1 MTYSLDGIIS
11 NAVVRSSGCAGRSGL
26 HMILQ
31 IGYYS
36 KNIDTVITLPLLP
49 LLGQERV
56 HAGQAREGTCW
67 PGSRGYMHIYIY
79 MNIYIYNVH
88 IACLLKHFVWY
99 LPLVR
104 FRSVSLWALVPFIF
118 IRR

>member
-1 MTYSLDGIIS
+1 MDGIIS
-11 NAVVRSSGCAGRSGL
+11 NAVVRSGGAGRSGF

-56 HAGQAREGTCW
+56 HAHIHIHEHIHIQCSYSARPALATWSGGDEGTNSW
-67 PGSRGYMHIYIY
+67 
-79 MNIYIYNVH
+79 
-88 IACLLKHFVWY
+88 
-99 LPLVR
+99 
-104 FRSVSLWALVPFIF
+104 
-118 IRR
+118 

>member
-11 NAVVRSSGCAGRSGL
+11 NAVVRSGGAGRSGL

-49 LLGQERV
+49 Q
-56 HAGQAREGTCW
+56 
-67 PGSRGYMHIYIY
+67 RGYMLARLETIYGT
-79 MNIYIYNVH
+79 V
-88 IACLLKHFVWY
+88 LLHH
-99 LPLVR
+99 
-104 FRSVSLWALVPFIF
+104 SATTS
-118 IRR
+118 

>member
-11 NAVVRSSGCAGRSGL
+11 NAVVRSGGAGRSGL

-36 KNIDTVITLPLLP
+36 KNIDTVRTLPLLP

-56 HAGQAREGTCW
+56 HAGQAREGTCT
-67 PGSRGYMHIYIY
+67 YTYT
-79 MNIYIYNVH
+79 
-88 IACLLKHFVWY
+88 
-99 LPLVR
+99 
-104 FRSVSLWALVPFIF
+104 
-118 IRR
+118 